1 MFELVKHIERQ
12 IFVNQSQISWT
23 NFLDILTDSNRSRR
37 AVIER
42 ATDTERA
49 AMFLLKREGWTARI
63 ASKQQKDYHI
73 ELAKFDENA
82 VAHVSN
88 QRSKINLRQIEKFL
102 NFLAQFSDKNAPQG
116 VFISTGGFTSSV
128 YAYLRE
134 EKITNLRLAI
144 LHDEKL
150 IWDCE
155 NFDPKEERSKATY
168 IGVFTCK
175 GGVGKTTIA
184 AHLAGA
190 FALGGY
196 DVALVDLD
204 PQRNLKKLLG
214 EEIFLPA
221 TKGAEGST
229 ISVLSPE
236 QWKQSSGKD
245 SKIVVCDCNPE
256 FGANPAEFVRRF
268 DHCLVPTTLNPL
280 GINKN
285 ADVIKRTFQ
294 QIRRENQTANLFVL
308 INSLMSDEGS
318 RNELL
323 SGILREQFAPLG
335 ERDERLHYVDPTECA
350 IRFSK
355 QLLYW
360 GFHIFE
366 KTKPQL
372 AFRAFGRYSYPR
384 LDFLKLVDYLE
395 IKADIGK
402 TKSLAARL

>member
-1 MFELVKHIERQ
+1 
-12 IFVNQSQISWT
+12 
-23 NFLDILTDSNRSRR
+23 
-37 AVIER
+37 
-42 ATDTERA
+42 
-49 AMFLLKREGWTARI
+49 MFLLKREGWTARI

-73 ELAKFDENA
+73 ELAKPGENA
-82 VAHVSN
+82 IAHVSN

-102 NFLAQFSDKNAPQG
+102 NFLHQISDKNG
-116 VFISTGGFTSSV
+116 LNGIFISTGGFTASV

-144 LHDEKL
+144 LNDEKL

-168 IGVFTCK
+168 VGVFTCK

-221 TKGAEGST
+221 AKGAEGST
-229 ISVLSPE
+229 ISVLTPE

-245 SKIVVCDCNPE
+245 TKIVICDCNPE
-256 FGANPAEFVRRF
+256 FGANPVEFVRRF

-294 QIRRENQTANLFVL
+294 QIRQQNQTANLFVL
-308 INSLMSDEGS
+308 INSLMSDESS
-318 RNELL
+318 RNRML
-323 SGILREQFAPLG
+323 SRVLFNQFEPLSAK
-335 ERDERLHYVDPTECA
+335 DDRLHYVDPAECA

-366 KTKPQL
+366 KTDPQL

-384 LDFLKLVDYLE
+384 MDFLKLVDYLE
-395 IKADIGK
+395 SKAEFGK
-402 TKSLAARL
+402 SKYLAARF